1 MNNQAEYNV
10 SLKEIV
16 EELELEVVCGS
27 ELLDTVTVSV
37 PEINRPGLALKGY
50 FDYFGEGRIQI
61 IGRAESAY
69 LDSLAP
75 LERTTCLE
83 RFYKCCFPC
92 VIITRG
98 LPAVEEMLD
107 ISQESKVPVLKTN
120 EVTSRFLSNIIGY
133 LNLQLAP
140 RVTIHGGLVDVY
152 GEGILI
158 TGESGSGKSETAL
171 ELVKRGHRL
180 VADDAVEIKK
190 VSEKTL
196 VGSAPEMIKH
206 LIEIRGLG
214 IIDVKNL
221 FGIGSVKSVEK
232 IDLVVNLEK
241 WDENSEYDR
250 LGIEEKYTVILEQR
264 IPIMRVPVAPGRN
277 LAVII
282 EAAAINNRQRKLGY
296 NTAKELAERLSS
308 SLE

>member
-10 SLKEIV
+10 TLKEIV
-16 EELELEVVCGS
+16 EEMELEVISGS
-27 ELLDTVTVSV
+27 ELLDTIKVSV
-37 PEINRPGLALKGY
+37 PEINRPGLALKGF
-50 FDYFGEGRIQI
+50 FDYFGEGRVQI
-61 IGRAESAY
+61 IGRAESAF
-69 LDSLAP
+69 LDTLSSPQKTA
-75 LERTTCLE
+75 CLE
-83 RFYKCCFPC
+83 RFYKCRFPC
-92 VIITRG
+92 IIITRNI
-98 LPAVEEMLD
+98 PASEEMLD
-107 ISQESKVPVLKTN
+107 ISRKSRVPVLRTS
-120 EVTSRFLSNIIGY
+120 EVTSRFLSNIIAY

-158 TGESGSGKSETAL
+158 TGESGCGKSETAL

-190 VSEKTL
+190 VSDKTL
-196 VGSAPEMIKH
+196 IGSAPEMIKH

-221 FGIGSVKSVEK
+221 FGIGSVKSAEK
-232 IDLVVNLEK
+232 INLVVKLEK
-241 WDENSEYDR
+241 WDESSEYDR

-264 IPIMRVPVAPGRN
+264 IPIMNIPVAPGRN